1 MLDMGRRLLL
11 LVEDTQRHG
20 DAIKEMQREVREL
33 ASAVERLAYE
43 LHRVR
48 ESSEHQHEV
57 TKLELKNEL
66 LRFTQHYRP
75 NRSPSRSLMAVMQPI
90 DLKKG
95 V

>member
-1 MLDMGRRLLL
+1 MWKYILDMGRRLLL

-20 DAIKEMQREVREL
+20 DTIKELQGEVREL

-48 ESSEHQHEV
+48 EGSEHQHEV

-66 LRFTQHYRP
+66 LRIRQQLAVEP
-75 NRSPSRSLMAVMQPI
+75 GSLQKPES
-90 DLKKG
+90 
-95 V
+95 

>member
-1 MLDMGRRLLL
+1 MWKYILDMGRRLLL

-20 DAIKEMQREVREL
+20 DTIKELQREVREL

-48 ESSEHQHEV
+48 ERSEHRHEV

-66 LRFTQHYRP
+66 LRFRQQLASEP
-75 NRSPSRSLMAVMQPI
+75 GSLEEPES
-90 DLKKG
+90 
-95 V
+95 

>member
-1 MLDMGRRLLL
+1 MGRRLLL

-20 DAIKEMQREVREL
+20 DTLKELQHEVREL

-57 TKLELKNEL
+57 TKLEMKNEM
-66 LRFTQHYRP
+66 LRFRQQLAAEPGTLQEP
-75 NRSPSRSLMAVMQPI
+75 ES
-90 DLKKG
+90 
-95 V
+95 

>member
-1 MLDMGRRLLL
+1 MWKYILDMGRRLLL

-48 ESSEHQHEV
+48 EWSEHQYEV
-57 TKLELKNEL
+57 TKLELKNEM
-66 LRFTQHYRP
+66 LRFKQQLP
-75 NRSPSRSLMAVMQPI
+75 AEPGPAEEPEN
-90 DLKKG
+90 
-95 V
+95 